1 MRACSFVCGIVVI
14 FLGIDQFYSG
24 LNYWRLFIAGLFAIA
39 VWTDCEP
46 LLKRYY
52 RRKFNVKNVK
62 TEKSK
67 KVDTENPCRL
77 PRH

>member
-1 MRACSFVCGIVVI
+1 MRACSFICGIVVI

-52 RRKFNVKNVK
+52 RRKLSTK
-62 TEKSK
+62 TEENK
-67 KVDTENPCRL
+67 KINTEDPCRL
-77 PRH
+77 PRHLR